1 MTYKG
6 IQAEGSKI
14 EGVSSGLAGCTLQG
28 ATCFQISSL
37 GLDREC
43 GPDIERQL
51 KHRGLLPPRFTAE
64 CLKVELLQD

>member
-14 EGVSSGLAGCTLQG
+14 EGVSSELAGCTLQG

-37 GLDREC
+37 GLDRSVA
-43 GPDIERQL
+43 RTL
-51 KHRGLLPPRFTAE
+51 NAN
-64 CLKVELLQD
+64 